1 MTEIEQTEQT
11 PLEQLEAYSGKPR
24 AKVILATVRGL
35 IRDEQRLT
43 TAAVDAACFT
53 LPLWTETDDMELAL
67 AQGVVAAEAD
77 IHVAQLEA
85 EAANVVEETMGG
97 TVEATTPIQPQTIDR
112 DAVLAAMNESIKL
125 REAARTALNVATRKR
140 QELRGKLADLLQEW
154 STGLPKVTHEM
165 AARAVAET
173 TRAVR
178 AQNRHLGGRP
188 GPSAYDRER
197 WWGLHGDTTG
207 TAFLK
212 KRMVRG
218 GKRFTRGE
226 VMFADGRIGRP
237 KLPSER

>member
-1 MTEIEQTEQT
+1 MTEETT
-11 PLEQLEAYSGKPR
+11 PLEQLEAISGPAR
-24 AKVILATVRGL
+24 AGVILATARGL
-35 IRDEQRLT
+35 VRDQQRIT
-43 TAAVDAACFT
+43 GPAIDAACFT
-53 LPLWTETDDMELAL
+53 LNGWTETGDDEVTAAL
-67 AQGVVAAEAD
+67 AVIEAEANE
-77 IHVAQLEA
+77 HVAKLEA
-85 EAANVVEETMGG
+85 EAANVVEDAMGG
-97 TVEATTPIQPQTIDR
+97 TMEAPIQPPTTDK
-112 DAVLAAMNESIKL
+112 DAALASLNESIKL
-125 REAARTALNVATRKR
+125 REAARAALNVATRKR

-154 STGLPKVTHEM
+154 ATGLPKISHRDALMDVVRTGQQ
-165 AARAVAET
+165 
-173 TRAVR
+173 VR